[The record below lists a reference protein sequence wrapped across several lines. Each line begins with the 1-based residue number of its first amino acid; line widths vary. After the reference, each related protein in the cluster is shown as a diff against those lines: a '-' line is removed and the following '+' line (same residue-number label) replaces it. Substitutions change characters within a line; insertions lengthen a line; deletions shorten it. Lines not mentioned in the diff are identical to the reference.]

1 MDIILTF
8 IITLDSTQCMLKGT
22 SSRMCHENVLYD
34 AIYISKTTY
43 ISISY
48 WKKTKQI
55 IDSCLCRG
63 NTL

>member
-48 WKKTKQI
+48 
-55 IDSCLCRG
+55 
-63 NTL
+63 